1 MENYEKGVFMSIRGL
16 DCRSAGSPI
25 TFHYLASGLYPQGR
39 LSNFL
44 FSEQSSNF
52 SWFFEM
58 GNLEVNNTLYQRNV
72 WQNSISMGHH
82 QSIVQLHT
90 PKSRLHM
97 PCYPVMKVREHR
109 ERPKFYLKYYTKLKG
124 TTLCIIIKIVWSSC
138 SLCLRAHV
146 QFPCVNICTHHCVEP
161 ITV

>member
-1 MENYEKGVFMSIRGL
+1 MKKEFLWVLGGLTVGQLVHQLHFTIWHLAYTRKGDFPTSCL
-16 DCRSAGSPI
+16 
-25 TFHYLASGLYPQGR
+25 
-39 LSNFL
+39 
-44 FSEQSSNF
+44 
-52 SWFFEM
+52 
-58 GNLEVNNTLYQRNV
+58 VNNPVISADSLKWEIWRSITHYQRNV

-97 PCYPVMKVREHR
+97 PCYPVMKVPEHR